1 MGTGCFRRSEAIEA
15 TEGISKSD
23 GKVQVTGFSATRR
36 FAASRRRRA
45 ETVVVGEVRRG
56 LGVELGLQLGGSGC
70 REPLWGSR
78 IGGLSGLTDGVP
90 RGLGSGSSGGTRIRG
105 KGVL

>member
-1 MGTGCFRRSEAIEA
+1 MLLRVGGNLTGGVGESPGQR
-15 TEGISKSD
+15 
-23 GKVQVTGFSATRR
+23 GFSVTRV

-56 LGVELGLQLGGSGC
+56 LSVELGLRDGGLGV
-70 REPLWGSR
+70 REAFWDSR